1 MFFTPNPIVV
11 DALREADGCRSEATA
26 LLEGIEM
33 QWSQDTARQKTDY
46 PRLQGLV
53 RSVRRRSGS
62 DTPTEVVPRTRIS
75 ELESVIAT
83 IEAWREP
90 MLAPVGVLLK
100 RALSILTE
108 CAKKVGVSDTGLSN

>member
-1 MFFTPNPIVV
+1 MFYTPNPIVV
-11 DALREADGCRSEATA
+11 NALREADGCCSEATA

-33 QWSQDTARQKTDY
+33 RWSRDSARNEDCW
-46 PRLQGLV
+46 RLQGLLT
-53 RSVRRRSGS
+53 SVRHLAES
-62 DTPTEVVPRTRIS
+62 DEPTEFVPRARIL

-90 MLAPVGVLLK
+90 MLDQVGVLLK
-100 RALSILTE
+100 RALSILTA

>member
-11 DALREADGCRSEATA
+11 NALCEADGCRSRATA

-33 QWSQDTARQKTDY
+33 RWSRDSVRNEDCW
-46 PRLQGLV
+46 RLQGLLK
-53 RSVRRRSGS
+53 SVRRLGES
-62 DTPTEVVPRTRIS
+62 DEPAEVVPRARIS

-90 MLAPVGVLLK
+90 LLDPPGALLK
-100 RALSILTE
+100 RALRILTE
-108 CAKKVGVSDTGLSN
+108 CAKEVGVSDTGLSN